1 MCVLPLSRFVLT
13 GHRLPLGSK
22 KFRDTD
28 GGSWT
33 NRALHVRYLATSPF
47 WAVHVKTEPDAIKE
61 EEGGGE
67 DGAGGGAEEEAGAGG
82 QWGGDEMSPISPLY
96 LTTNH
101 EVIRKRVVKALKRR
115 KDWWMPHFD
124 LHTAIVSASS
134 LLLQSIILV
143 FC

>member
-1 MCVLPLSRFVLT
+1 MLRPPRD
-13 GHRLPLGSK
+13 SK

-33 NRALHVRYLATSPF
+33 NRALHVRYLATSPY
-47 WAVHVKTEPDAIKE
+47 WAVHIQTEPDAVKE

-67 DGAGGGAEEEAGAGG
+67 DGAGGGGGEEEAGAGG

-101 EVIRKRVVKALKRR
+101 EVIRKRIVKALKRR

-124 LHTAIVSASS
+124 LHTAIVSAFLIPSDQSS
-134 LLLQSIILV
+134 LA